1 MIKETDTNGINRTD
15 LKTTTIGMKKRTK
28 IGFWNVRTLRDD
40 SRLAQAEDN
49 LLRYNLLFLGLT
61 EVRRNGFGEV
71 QAPQGC
77 TLLFS
82 GKEDENDTSEYGVG
96 FLLSKEAK
104 KSLIDWRPISERLAV
119 ARFNSR
125 ARKISVIICYAP
137 TNVADTQAKEDF
149 YSLLTKSLS
158 EIKTQD
164 IVILLG
170 DLNARIGSDN
180 KNFEKCMGSHGLGVK
195 NENGQM
201 FVEMCSNHNLVI
213 GGSLFPHKDCHKYT
227 WTHPAG
233 LIRAQLDHIAIS
245 ARWRGSLLDVRNRR
259 GADIDSD
266 HELVVAQVRLKVA
279 TPHRPSVGKVGKR
292 YDVQRLRS
300 KETQA
305 EFKIELRKQYENM
318 KHPGQDINVEWNQ
331 MKMVYN
337 ETSSKILGHKAHAR
351 EDWISDRSWDLI
363 RQRKLL
369 KEKIVAAPSDSTLQH
384 LRLEYKNLRKKIY
397 RSVRRDK
404 REWADKIADT
414 AEAAAKRGDMR
425 DLYNAT
431 KTLAGKN
438 RPKKRP
444 LRSKAGDLITTA
456 EGQLLRWREHF
467 TEVFLSSITNDNLQD
482 PQPLAGISNKLDIS
496 TDPPSAT
503 EIHSAIRTLKDGKA
517 PGSDLIASEMLKS
530 DISSAVNM
538 LTPLLSDIWDQELIP
553 EEWRTGLL
561 ITVPKKGDL
570 SKCCNWRGITLLPI
584 PSKVLSKIILDR
596 LSKAVEPLI
605 RNEQAG
611 FRPGRSCTDQI
622 NTLRIIL
629 EQASEFQNEIHA
641 LFVDFEKAF
650 DTLHWSA
657 IWSRLEEVGVPTKII
672 NLVKAM
678 YHNYSCRV
686 CHDGLISDPIEVSA
700 GVRQGCLLS
709 PLLFLVVLDGIMLR
723 VNEQVHQGIDWEP
736 VGNLQDLDYADDLCL
751 LSNHQSDIQN
761 RLDVLKSESA
771 KAGLKINVGKTKYLR
786 TGDHVDNAILV
797 GTEEVEMVSRFTYLG
812 SVVAGDGGTDL
823 DVSSRIDKAKGAFAC
838 LRSVWQSKHLS
849 RRVKLKI
856 FNTNVKSVLLYGCET
871 WKTTK
876 TLTQK
881 LQVFINRCLRQILKI
896 FWPNTISNVDL
907 WKRCHEDPVGLQIKR
922 RKWSWIGHTLRRD
935 QNHIPRQALD
945 WNPQGKR
952 KRGRP
957 KQTWRRSIDAEMQDA
972 EMTWSEVKLAAVD
985 RQRWRTVVSAL
996 CPTGGS

>member
-1 MIKETDTNGINRTD
+1 MAVTRVVAITGCDSGLGWALAARAAREGLITVAGMYDGTETNAAKA
-15 LKTTTIGMKKRTK
+15 LKALSAHPFELDVTRPES
-28 IGFWNVRTLRDD
+28 V
-40 SRLAQAEDN
+40 
-49 LLRYNLLFLGLT
+49 
-61 EVRRNGFGEV
+61 
-71 QAPQGC
+71 
-77 TLLFS
+77 
-82 GKEDENDTSEYGVG
+82 VG
-96 FLLSKEAK
+96 FR
-104 KSLIDWRPISERLAV
+104 D
-119 ARFNSR
+119 
-125 ARKISVIICYAP
+125 Y
-137 TNVADTQAKEDF
+137 
-149 YSLLTKSLS
+149 
-158 EIKTQD
+158 
-164 IVILLG
+164 
-170 DLNARIGSDN
+170 
-180 KNFEKCMGSHGLGVK
+180 
-195 NENGQM
+195 
-201 FVEMCSNHNLVI
+201 
-213 GGSLFPHKDCHKYT
+213 
-227 WTHPAG
+227 
-233 LIRAQLDHIAIS
+233 
-245 ARWRGSLLDVRNRR
+245 
-259 GADIDSD
+259 
-266 HELVVAQVRLKVA
+266 
-279 TPHRPSVGKVGKR
+279 
-292 YDVQRLRS
+292 VQRLL
-300 KETQA
+300 KD
-305 EFKIELRKQYENM
+305 
-318 KHPGQDINVEWNQ
+318 HPN
-331 MKMVYN
+331 Y
-337 ETSSKILGHKAHAR
+337 
-351 EDWISDRSWDLI
+351 
-363 RQRKLL
+363 
-369 KEKIVAAPSDSTLQH
+369 
-384 LRLEYKNLRKKIY
+384 RLYAVVN
-397 RSVRRDK
+397 
-404 REWADKIADT
+404 
-414 AEAAAKRGDMR
+414 
-425 DLYNAT
+425 N
-431 KTLAGKN
+431 
-438 RPKKRP
+438 
-444 LRSKAGDLITTA
+444 
-456 EGQLLRWREHF
+456 
-467 TEVFLSSITNDNLQD
+467 
-482 PQPLAGISNKLDIS
+482 AGIMTIGDYEWQSTEMIERVVNTNLLGTMRVISQFLPDLRVSALEDI
-496 TDPPSAT
+496 
-503 EIHSAIRTLKDGKA
+503 HQ
-517 PGSDLIASEMLKS
+517 
-530 DISSAVNM
+530 V
-538 LTPLLSDIWDQELIP
+538 
-553 EEWRTGLL
+553 
-561 ITVPKKGDL
+561 
-570 SKCCNWRGITLLPI
+570 
-584 PSKVLSKIILDR
+584 
-596 LSKAVEPLI
+596 
-605 RNEQAG
+605 
-611 FRPGRSCTDQI
+611 
-622 NTLRIIL
+622 
-629 EQASEFQNEIHA
+629 ASEFQNEIHA

-972 EMTWSEVKLAAVD
+972 EMTWSEGSVKPRIINVSSHCGLQPLPGFAPYSASKAGVMALTQALRMEQRPYGLTAVAFIPGGFVGASNLMALQAKSIRSMQEHLSKEQKTFYERTMTSLADYLQPASVNMNFD
-985 RQRWRTVVSAL
+985 CLKDENIIETFMKAMNEQYPRELYKVESWRYRFYYSLMRLPLPERFRYWIIKKFIAFPVISN
-996 CPTGGS
+996 